1 MDDKTKLY
9 SQFLAQQKME
19 NDMAM
24 AQILATKVGKEAYS
38 RQFNIPLEQLEGED
52 NGYSMLGAIDNFYS
66 ESMDSNDYQ
75 NNNEYS
81 WR

>member
-1 MDDKTKLY
+1 
-9 SQFLAQQKME
+9 ME

-38 RQFNIPLEQLEGED
+38 RQFNIPLEQLEGD
-52 NGYSMLGAIDNFYS
+52 DSGYSMLGAIDNFYS

-75 NNNEYS
+75 NNNGHS
-81 WR
+81 WK